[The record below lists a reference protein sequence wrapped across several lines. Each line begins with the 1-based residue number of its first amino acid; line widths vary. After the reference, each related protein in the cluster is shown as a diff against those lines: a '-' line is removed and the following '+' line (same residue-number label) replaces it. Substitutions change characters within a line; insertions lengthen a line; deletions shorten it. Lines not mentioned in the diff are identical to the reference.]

1 MIAQPLPH
9 LRLPFGQAFLP
20 GPAVR
25 SCEIL
30 NRRRTYSVHTLVEMQ
45 NPRVGLALPNPGDV
59 IAGKYAVTRRLGEG
73 GMAVVFE
80 ATHIRLR
87 QRLAIKVQKPDV
99 PEFEQSLARFERE
112 ARATAQLRSI
122 HAARTV
128 DVDTLPNG
136 LPYMVMEYLEGNDL
150 DVQLSKHGAFPID
163 QAVDVALQVAS
174 AMQEAHALA
183 IVHRDLKPSNLFM
196 CPVGDRMVVKVLD
209 FGISKIEND
218 GDARLTASDA
228 YFGTPAYASP
238 EQIRDA
244 GTADA
249 RSDIWSLGI
258 ILFELLTGRT
268 PFEGSAVSVIAKVMT
283 DPVPWPITLRPD
295 LPPDLARIVLHAL
308 ERDPRARFQTMK
320 EMAEALA
327 PFGPARSAAT
337 LVADAQRGRGRLGEI
352 LVAEQ
357 LITQADL
364 ELALAEQRSSGK
376 LLGRVLL
383 DLGLVAHSD
392 LLIALAKQQGIGES
406 PAPPAIIDRK
416 RAERHVSTVP
426 PMTPRAPSK
435 RRWLWIAIAVGVP
448 LGILCGVG
456 ASLSMGS
463 HAHPVSSSVG
473 R

>member
-1 MIAQPLPH
+1 
-9 LRLPFGQAFLP
+9 
-20 GPAVR
+20 
-25 SCEIL
+25 
-30 NRRRTYSVHTLVEMQ
+30 MQ

-59 IAGKYAVTRRLGEG
+59 IAGKYAITRRLGEG

-87 QRLAIKVQKPDV
+87 QRLAIKVQRPDV

-112 ARATAQLRSI
+112 ARATAQLRSV

-150 DVQLSKHGAFPID
+150 DVQLSTHGPFPID

-174 AMQEAHALA
+174 AMQEAHALG

-196 CPVGDRMVVKVLD
+196 CPVGDRLVVKVLD

-228 YFGTPAYASP
+228 YFGTPAYAAP

-244 GTADA
+244 GAADA
-249 RSDIWSLGI
+249 RSDIWSLGV
-258 ILFELLTGRT
+258 ILYELFTGQT
-268 PFEGSAVSVIAKVMT
+268 PFQGAAVSVIAKVMT
-283 DPVPWPITLRPD
+283 DPVPWPIDLRPD
-295 LPPDLARIVLHAL
+295 LPKDLARVVLRAL
-308 ERDPRARFQTMK
+308 QKDPRERFQTMS
-320 EMAEALA
+320 ELAEALA

-337 LVADAQRGRGRLGEI
+337 LVADTQRGRGRLGEI

-364 ELALAEQRSSGK
+364 DLALGEQRRSGK

-383 DLGLVAHSD
+383 DMGLVAHSD

-406 PAPPAIIDRK
+406 PKLAAVVDRSQDG
-416 RAERHVSTVP
+416 RYASTVP
-426 PMTPRAPSK
+426 PSVAPRAPR
-435 RRWLWIAIAVGVP
+435 RRWLWIAIAVGLP
-448 LGILCGVG
+448 LAILCGVG
-456 ASLSMGS
+456 ASLSMGT
-463 HAHPVSSSVG
+463 HAPAASSSA

>member
-1 MIAQPLPH
+1 
-9 LRLPFGQAFLP
+9 
-20 GPAVR
+20 
-25 SCEIL
+25 
-30 NRRRTYSVHTLVEMQ
+30 MQ

-59 IAGKYAVTRRLGEG
+59 IGGKYAVTRRLGEG

-174 AMQEAHALA
+174 AMQEAHALG

-196 CPVGDRMVVKVLD
+196 CPVGDRLVVKVLD

-228 YFGTPAYASP
+228 YFGTPAYAAP

-406 PAPPAIIDRK
+406 PAPPAVVVRK
-416 RAERHVSTVP
+416 RGERHVSTVP
-426 PMTPRAPSK
+426 PHWTPRATPK
-435 RRWLWIAIAVGVP
+435 RRWLWIAIAVGLP

-463 HAHPVSSSVG
+463 HAPAVSSSVG